1 MSEHDSRIE
10 MLQQDIMD
18 SSLPS
23 AEKDILADDL
33 EYANAING
41 SKDAVMI
48 GIKRLTLSGIRTKL
62 SLHAAIKREIAD
74 HANNCNGK
82 TVTSTVTTEKRSGS
96 GCLKAELANAFIANM
111 KTAIITVGVV
121 AAIVL
126 VSIVWTRQIAEAGGF
141 VKDAAQ
147 AANK

>member
-41 SKDAVMI
+41 SKDEVMI

-62 SLHAAIKREIAD
+62 SLHASIKREIAA
-74 HANNCNGK
+74 HASGCSGK
-82 TVTSTVTTEKRSGS
+82 VVTSTVTTEKRSG
-96 GCLKAELANAFIANM
+96 CLKAELMSALIANM

-121 AAIVL
+121 AALVL

-141 VKDAAQ
+141 VKDAAT
-147 AANK
+147 AANN